1 MNNMIWV
8 EKYRPSKIGDLVV
21 DDLMMT
27 KINNFITNKEIPNI
41 LITGV
46 AGIGKTSTI
55 QCLAK
60 HLLGKH
66 HKEGILEL
74 NASDERGIK
83 MVREIVTNF
92 CRKKINYE
100 GDDSCHHKI
109 IVLDEADNLTTKA
122 QQQINNLMDLYSKTT
137 RFAFTCNNSTDMI
150 TAIKSRCNILRY
162 KRLTNE
168 QVQTRLKH
176 IADQEKVVYTEGGLL
191 EIAKVSNGD
200 LRQAI
205 NNLQLIFD
213 GYGSVHESYVMEFC
227 EKPDPVMISTIF
239 KSALKGDLKKAI
251 AGLSFLENKG
261 YSSPDIIYSMI
272 NSLQNDEMGIDE
284 KTKINLMRQ
293 LTKTQMVINK
303 GVISKLQLSGCIANI
318 YLTALETST

>member
-1 MNNMIWV
+1 
-8 EKYRPSKIGDLVV
+8 
-21 DDLMMT
+21 
-27 KINNFITNKEIPNI
+27 
-41 LITGV
+41 
-46 AGIGKTSTI
+46 
-55 QCLAK
+55 
-60 HLLGKH
+60 
-66 HKEGILEL
+66 
-74 NASDERGIK
+74 

-162 KRLTNE
+162 KRLTHE
-168 QVQTRLKH
+168 QVQKRLKY
-176 IADQEKVVYTEGGLL
+176 IAEQEKVVYTDNGLL

-213 GYGSVHESYVMEFC
+213 GYGSVHESHVMEFC
-227 EKPDPVMISTIF
+227 EKPDPAMISTIF

-251 AGLSFLENKG
+251 SGLSFLENKG

-284 KTKINLMRQ
+284 KTKIDLMRQ

-318 YLTALETST
+318 YLTALETS